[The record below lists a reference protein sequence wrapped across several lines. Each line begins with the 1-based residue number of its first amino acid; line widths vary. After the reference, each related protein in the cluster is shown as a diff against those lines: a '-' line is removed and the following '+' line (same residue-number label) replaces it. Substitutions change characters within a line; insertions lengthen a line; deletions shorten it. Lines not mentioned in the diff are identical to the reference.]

1 MGEKY
6 DLRIGMNFL
15 SSAQKIIIIKYKK
28 RLLTLTALKLRVSF
42 PQNTYEGNKITI
54 TILKKYLHPHVH
66 GSIIYN
72 NQDMEMDER
81 TQKMWCIHI
90 WSTIQP

>member
-42 PQNTYEGNKITI
+42 PQNTYEGNKN
-54 TILKKYLHPHVH
+54 ILQTEIFSAKRHFV
-66 GSIIYN
+66 
-72 NQDMEMDER
+72 
-81 TQKMWCIHI
+81 
-90 WSTIQP
+90 